1 MYGCKYFI
9 FQMSDAMNEAAYY
22 IDKEADPPWLR
33 AEFISEEIGRLISFV
48 SVMLMVFFVT
58 KYLALSSD

>member
-1 MYGCKYFI
+1 
-9 FQMSDAMNEAAYY
+9 MSDAMNEAAYY